1 MIDLAKRLL
10 GARRLPLYVGL
21 LAALLVLPTIQA
33 GLMLDDYVH
42 RALFL
47 PSVRAEGGPRGD
59 WDLFHFQGD
68 DQVSFRRQ
76 LERGVFPWW
85 TSPGLRLAFMRP
97 ITSLSHALDYHVF
110 PEAPAIMHAENIA
123 LYGVLALLAAL
134 FYRRIIAAPV
144 VAGLAAFFY
153 AVDDAHGFVVAW
165 IANRNA
171 LLAAVFGFA
180 ALVAHDRHRRDGWK
194 AGAYAAP
201 LCFTLAMLSGEAA
214 LGTLPYLFAY
224 ALFIDPA
231 SRKSRALSLAPY
243 ALIFI
248 AYASAYSALGYG
260 ARGGGMYIDPGREP
274 LAFLRA
280 VGERLP
286 LLLLAQLAFPPSD
299 VAMLMSDARIQAF
312 LPVAIVAAS
321 ALSLV
326 VWLGARKEKTAAFW
340 ATGALLSLVPV
351 CATVPNDRLLLF
363 PGLGAFGLLAVFL
376 ATVRRD
382 VSIAALRVQKVGRR
396 ALWVAFSLAS
406 SLFLLMHA
414 LVAPLLLPVR
424 AVVTARGGH
433 MIVERTN
440 ASLPPSEAIRGRTLI
455 IVNSPDTLCA
465 SYALADRTFY
475 GKEPPV
481 AIRHLAVVIEG
492 EELLRRRGPQELELT
507 APAGFLRDAIS
518 KVYRNP
524 DDGLHV
530 GDVFKVQGMTV
541 ELLSLTEDGKRPKTV
556 LFRFEKAL
564 EDPSYVWVVWGGAG
578 FVPFVPPVVGEE
590 KVVQP
595 VDVQAAY
602 MAE

>member
-10 GARRLPLYVGL
+10 AARRLPIYVGV
-21 LAALLVLPTIQA
+21 LAALLVLPTIQS

-42 RALFL
+42 RALFM

-59 WDLFHFQGD
+59 WDLFYFQGAND
-68 DQVSFRRQ
+68 AYFDLQRA
-76 LERGVFPWW
+76 RGIFPWW
-85 TSPGLRLAFMRP
+85 TSEGLRLAFMRP
-97 ITSLSHALDYHVF
+97 LTSLSHALDYRLF
-110 PEAPAIMHAENIA
+110 PEAPALMHAENIA
-123 LYGVLALLAAL
+123 LYGLLAFLAAL
-134 FYRRIIAAPV
+134 FYRRIIAAPI
-144 VAGLAAFFY
+144 VAGLAGFFY
-153 AVDDAHGFVVAW
+153 AVDDAHGFVVSW

-180 ALVAHDRHRRDGWK
+180 ALVAHDRYRRDGWRP
-194 AGAYAAP
+194 GAYAAP
-201 LCFTLAMLSGEAA
+201 LSFALAMLSGEAA
-214 LGTLPYLFAY
+214 MGTLPYLFAY
-224 ALFIDPA
+224 ALFIDPG

-248 AYASAYSALGYG
+248 AYASAYTVLGYG

-286 LLLLAQLAFPPSD
+286 LLLLAQLAFPPSEI
-299 VAMLMSDARIQAF
+299 AMLMSDTRIQAF

-321 ALSLV
+321 GLGLI

-340 ATGALLSLVPV
+340 ATGTLLSLVPV

-376 ATVRRD
+376 A
-382 VSIAALRVQKVGRR
+382 AARANLSLAMLADQKVRGK

-406 SLFLLMHA
+406 FLFVFMHG

-424 AVVTARGGH
+424 ALVTARGGH
-433 MIVERTN
+433 TIIERSN
-440 ASLPPSEAIRGRTLI
+440 ASLPPSEALAGRTLI
-455 IVNSPDTLCA
+455 IVNSPDTLCV
-465 SYALADRTFY
+465 SYALADRTFH
-475 GKEPPV
+475 GKESPLS
-481 AIRHLAVVIEG
+481 IRHLAVVIEG
-492 EELLRRRGPQELELT
+492 EELLRRRDPQTLELT
-507 APAGFLRDAIS
+507 APAGFLRDAVS
-518 KVYRNP
+518 KVYRHP
-524 DDGLHV
+524 DDAFHV
-530 GDVFKVQGMTV
+530 GDVFKVPGMTV

-556 LFRFEKAL
+556 SFRFEKPL
-564 EDPSYVWVVWGGAG
+564 EDPSYVWVVWEGAG
-578 FVPFVPPVVGEE
+578 FVPFVPPGVGED
-590 KVVQP
+590 KVLQP